1 MTFSVDTFLRAFLS
15 PPSGSTPQDIINKIR
30 HYIDVANNPA
40 QYSSD
45 TSIPALRAK
54 RRNARQSLRRL
65 VLKHPE
71 IAAQI
76 MHEQKAEASQ

>member
-1 MTFSVDTFLRAFLS
+1 MTFSVDSFLAAFLS
-15 PPSGSTPQDIINKIR
+15 PPSGSTPQDIISKIR
-30 HYIDVANNPA
+30 HQIDVVNHPEEH
-40 QYSSD
+40 SSD

-76 MHEQKAEASQ
+76 MREHKAEASQ